1 MPPRTRKKDQ
11 RRRDLVF
18 IAEHRLKGWSYA
30 KISAALGISTSQID
44 YDMREI
50 RRQWRETSARDFEAI
65 MDQERERL
73 DQAAAQLWV
82 GWDVSVRKGKPD
94 PRFLAGVI
102 QTIKTRMRLFRVGEP
117 ESALPPM
124 DTTAIEEAITMLTNE
139 QQKDM
144 GELKVL
150 EMVKNEHVQSK

>member
-1 MPPRTRKKDQ
+1 MPARTRKKDQ
-11 RRRDLVF
+11 RRRDLVSL
-18 IAEHRLKGWSYA
+18 AEYRLKGWSYA

-50 RRQWRETSARDFEAI
+50 RRQWRETSARDFDAI

-73 DQAAAQLWV
+73 DQAAAALWL
-82 GWDVSVRKGKPD
+82 GWELSVRKNRPD

-117 ESALPPM
+117 EAAGPTK
-124 DTTAIEEAITMLTNE
+124 DTEAIEAAIAMLVNE
-139 QQKDM
+139 QQRDT
-144 GELKVL
+144 EEVKVL
-150 EMVKNEHVQSK
+150 ELFKNESVQDT